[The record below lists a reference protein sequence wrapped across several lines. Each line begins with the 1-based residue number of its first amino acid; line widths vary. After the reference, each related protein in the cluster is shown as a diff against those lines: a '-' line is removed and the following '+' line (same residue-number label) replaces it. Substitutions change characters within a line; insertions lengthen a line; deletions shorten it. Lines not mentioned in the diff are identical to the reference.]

1 MILKVIKAYFSE
13 PAIWLYIAI
22 AVGLGYVVVVRGY
35 LAEYWYLA
43 LVLIVVAPFYEWIAH
58 KYLLHDRIGNVF
70 EVEAQKGVSVGDT
83 LVIEVLNQP
92 QEVEVLSVSGDK
104 MTVGYG
110 KGKKLKWLRDFM
122 DRLHFGHHEDPNNI
136 KLIFAPV
143 SASLLLFAKFF
154 ILSYVLSLFNIG
166 VALTFTFF
174 VVLYY
179 LHYEWMHLA
188 HHIPGYKHIF
198 PWSEKLKQAHL
209 FHHYRNENYWWGI
222 TNSLGDIILGT
233 YPDYKEVEMSKTVMN
248 INHKP
253 KLKSKQKKK
262 KS

>member
-1 MILKVIKAYFSE
+1 MIKQVFKAYFSE

-22 AVGLGYVVVVRGY
+22 AVGLGYVVVGNGY
-35 LAEYWYLA
+35 LKEYWYLV
-43 LVLIVVAPFYEWIAH
+43 LILIVVAPFYEWVAH
-58 KYLLHDRIGNVF
+58 KYLLHDLIGNVF
-70 EVEAQKGVSVGDT
+70 EMEAIEGVSVGDKIR
-83 LVIEVLNQP
+83 VRVLDKL

-110 KGKKLKWLRDFM
+110 KGKNHKWLRNFM
-122 DRLHFGHHEDPNNI
+122 DRLHFGHHENPNNI

-143 SASLLLFAKFF
+143 SASLLLFLKFF
-154 ILSYVLSLFNIG
+154 ILSYVLSLFNME
-166 VALTFTFF
+166 VALTFTFL

-222 TNSLGDIILGT
+222 TNSLGDIVLGT
-233 YPDYKEVEMSKTVMN
+233 YPDYKEVEKSPTVMN

-253 KLKSKQKKK
+253 NVNKKK
-262 KS
+262 KK